1 MTTTTMRQL
10 TNKQLET
17 RIGAFLE
24 RKTDQLELADPL
36 KNINSNAR
44 LHLKQ
49 HVPREGVVS
58 QITL

>member
-1 MTTTTMRQL
+1 MTTTMRQL
-10 TNKQLET
+10 TNDQLET

-36 KNINSNAR
+36 KNINSSTR

-49 HVPREGVVS
+49 HAPEDGNVS